1 MVWLTQVFYWP
12 ITTLVRMSFLLL
24 YLQIFPQERLRR
36 YIRAT
41 VGLNLAAWAFLQFSN
56 IFYCHPISKVW
67 GKSAHVQ
74 TECKT
79 YTDFVDWAREYPG
92 HCWNINQL
100 LLAGGGVT
108 VTLDIII
115 IVLPVRAILG
125 LRITSKMRL
134 GVMCIFVIGI
144 L

>member
-1 MVWLTQVFYWP
+1 MAYA
-12 ITTLVRMSFLLL
+12 SLLL
-24 YLQIFPQERLRR
+24 ANNDARQNVVSAFIPPDLSAREASQIHSCNGW
-36 YIRAT
+36 
-41 VGLNLAAWAFLQFSN
+41 VNLAAWAFLQFSN